1 MTEKDSIELQ
11 EEERGVEA
19 MDLMYLQYFLLILVT
34 LGTSVVT
41 LFTGFGVGTIMMPVM
56 ALFFDVKVAIFLAAI
71 VHFFNNMSRLVLY
84 RSEINWKIIQRFGIV
99 SIIGAFIGSYT
110 QIYLDS
116 AWLKVVVGLF
126 LTIYSLL
133 SLIPNH
139 IKFELPNSVDVIG
152 GFLSGLIG
160 GLIGNQGAI
169 RSLYLL
175 KYKLD
180 KKELIVSSALIAIVI
195 DSTRIPVYA
204 YTNYH
209 YLQENLVLLSL
220 VVTSA
225 ILGTVIG
232 SRLLPKVSYDLFKK
246 IILIA
251 VLVLGILMT
260 LMII

>member
-1 MTEKDSIELQ
+1 
-11 EEERGVEA
+11 
-19 MDLMYLQYFLLILVT
+19 MDLMYSQYLLLILIT

-41 LFTGFGVGTIMMPVM
+41 LFTGFGVGTIMMPIM

-71 VHFFNNMSRLVLY
+71 VHFFNNISRIVLY

-99 SIIGAFIGSYT
+99 SIVGAFIGSYS

-126 LTIYSLL
+126 LIVFSLL

-139 IKFELPNSVDVIG
+139 IKVELPNRVDIVG

-175 KYKLD
+175 KYQLE
-180 KKELIVSSALIAIVI
+180 KKELIVSSALIAVVI

-204 YTNYH
+204 YTNFH
-209 YLQENLVLLSL
+209 YLQENIVLLSL
-220 VVTSA
+220 IVLSA

-232 SRLLPKVSYDLFKK
+232 SRLLPKVSYELFKK
-246 IILIA
+246 IILIG
-251 VLVLGILMT
+251 VLIFGVLMT
-260 LMII
+260 LRVI